1 MPHKGQKQ
9 RGLIK
14 LGNRKLMKIK
24 KWRQKKER
32 FFATAEKR
40 RKAMRK
46 YLLLVGT
53 ALLGL
58 SGSAYAAINC
68 ATPPTCSELGY
79 TDNSSKC
86 PDNNV
91 KCPMDTSKVKC
102 LRPYG
107 KFGNCY
113 YSDGHV
119 GACKNYGTLVGM
131 VMLSKGVRGGGD
143 VGFVRWVLLPVKD
156 TGTWYEARQA
166 CAREGGVIAPL
177 GYTMYS
183 DEVNTFFTN
192 IGKGGNWSSTTTFWG
207 EERSA
212 DKAWRYKGS
221 IGQTVSKTESHMY
234 FCMKSI

>member
-46 YLLLVGT
+46 YLLLVGA

-68 ATPPTCSELGY
+68 ATPPTCSALGY

-107 KFGNCY
+107 GFGKCY
-113 YSDGHV
+113 YADGHV
-119 GACKNYGTLVGM
+119 GACKKDDDLVGM
-131 VMLSKGVRGGGD
+131 VMYTNGASGGT
-143 VGFVRWVLLPVKD
+143 VEGFVRWVLLPVKG
-156 TGTWYEARQA
+156 TGTWYQARNA
-166 CAREGGVIAPL
+166 CAKAGGVIAPIT
-177 GYTMYS
+177 YSMYGA
-183 DEVNTFFTN
+183 EVNTFFAK
-192 IGKGGNWSSTTTFWG
+192 IGKGGDWSSTTTHWV
-207 EERSA
+207 EEKSA
-212 DKAWRYKGS
+212 DQASRYKGNS
-221 IGQTVSKTESHMY
+221 GQVVSKTESHKY